1 MSLFLS
7 RKPRLCLNAAIDRNL
22 HAFWCHPRWLI
33 IGLMSR
39 KIWCGLFLNSCTKP
53 NLISPLELQT
63 PVTGPH
69 QNRRRKDSSEIAG
82 FLSNSTRKPERIKI
96 IRTMK
101 PLRSLQKCLFLFV
114 STNAFYENI
123 SLSFKPIPLQ
133 LSNKLR
139 KREKAKKVSFKA

>member
-1 MSLFLS
+1 MFWRVAVTSKQILAAS
-7 RKPRLCLNAAIDRNL
+7 R
-22 HAFWCHPRWLI
+22 H
-33 IGLMSR
+33 
-39 KIWCGLFLNSCTKP
+39 T
-53 NLISPLELQT
+53 
-63 PVTGPH
+63 
-69 QNRRRKDSSEIAG
+69 
-82 FLSNSTRKPERIKI
+82 RIKI

-123 SLSFKPIPLQ
+123 SLAFKPIPLQ